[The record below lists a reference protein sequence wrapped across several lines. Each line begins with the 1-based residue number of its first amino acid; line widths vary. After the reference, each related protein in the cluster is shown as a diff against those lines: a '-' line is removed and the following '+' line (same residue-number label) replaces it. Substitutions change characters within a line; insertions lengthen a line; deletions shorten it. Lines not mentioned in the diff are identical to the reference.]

1 MAVTSHVY
9 PSLSLN
15 GLKKTLNAS
24 TDTLE
29 VLLVASGTYT
39 WNSTAQA
46 HVHVSDFLV
55 SGSGSGSLT
64 EVSTSGTNYARQSLT
79 SVTLTDSGL
88 VTTLGCANPSWA
100 SASFSTLYAVFFDN
114 SVGGSD
120 TTNQL
125 ICYWDLGSAQ
135 SVTSTTFT
143 LTVNGAGLLAWTSS

>member
-1 MAVTSHVY
+1 MATTAHVY

-29 VLLVASGTYT
+29 VLLIAAGTYT
-39 WNSTAQA
+39 WNSTAQG
-46 HVHVSDFLV
+46 HTHVSDFLT
-55 SGSGSGSLT
+55 GSGSGALT
-64 EVSTSGTNYARQSLT
+64 EVSTSGTGYTRQTLT

-88 VTTLGCANPSWA
+88 VTTLDCANPSWT
-100 SASFSTLYAVFFDN
+100 SATFSAVYAAFFDN

-120 TTNQL
+120 STNQL
-125 ICYWDLGSAQ
+125 LCYWDFGSAQ

-143 LTVNGAGLLAWTSS
+143 ITVNSGGVLAWTHS

>member
-1 MAVTSHVY
+1 VY

-29 VLLVASGTYT
+29 VLLIASGTYT
-39 WNSTAQA
+39 WNSTAQG
-46 HVHVSDFLV
+46 HTHVSDFLA
-55 SGSGSGSLT
+55 GSGSGALT
-64 EVSTSGTNYARQSLT
+64 EVSTSGTGYTRQTLT

-88 VTTLGCANPSWA
+88 VTTLDCANPSWT
-100 SASFSTLYAVFFDN
+100 SATFSAVYAAFFDN

-120 TTNQL
+120 STNQL
-125 ICYWDLGSAQ
+125 LCYWDFGSAQ

-143 LTVNGAGLLAWTSS
+143 ITVNSGGVLAWTHS

>member
-1 MAVTSHVY
+1 VATTAHVY

-29 VLLVASGTYT
+29 VLLIAAGTYT
-39 WNSTAQA
+39 WNSTAQG
-46 HVHVSDFLV
+46 HTHVSDFLT
-55 SGSGSGSLT
+55 GSGSGALT
-64 EVSTSGTNYARQSLT
+64 EVSTSGTGYTRQTLT

-88 VTTLGCANPSWA
+88 VTTLDCANPSWT
-100 SASFSTLYAVFFDN
+100 SATFSAVYAAFFDN

-120 TTNQL
+120 STNQL
-125 ICYWDLGSAQ
+125 LCYWDFGSAQ

-143 LTVNGAGLLAWTSS
+143 ITVNSGGVLAWTHS